1 MHDDVRR
8 ICFSI
13 EIFKCNLYIKAK
25 KLCSVFI
32 IHATGICLL
41 LLLSLLK
48 NITVKILHNLRTKS
62 ETKQLQPER

>member
-1 MHDDVRR
+1 MMMLDEFVSQSKFLNAF
-8 ICFSI
+8 CT
-13 EIFKCNLYIKAK
+13 KAK
-25 KLCSVFI
+25 KLCNVFI
-32 IHATGICLL
+32 IHAIGICLL